1 MSYCIRKPK
10 PEEEED
16 SSREAETQIK
26 QMRGS
31 SVLLSEELLSQ
42 KVVIGVSRAAMEQ
55 TPRQHCSNS
64 ILGHHYTP
72 IQRHPHTQ

>member
-1 MSYCIRKPK
+1 MRYCIRKTK

-16 SSREAETQIK
+16 SSREGETQIK

-31 SVLLSEELLSQ
+31 SVSLSDELLSQ

-55 TPRQHCSNS
+55 T
-64 ILGHHYTP
+64 L
-72 IQRHPHTQ
+72 